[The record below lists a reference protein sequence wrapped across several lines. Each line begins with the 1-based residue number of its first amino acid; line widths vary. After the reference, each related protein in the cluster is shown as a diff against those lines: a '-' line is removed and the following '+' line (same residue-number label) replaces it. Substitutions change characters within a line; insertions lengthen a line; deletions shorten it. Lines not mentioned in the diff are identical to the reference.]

1 MRQPVAPTG
10 SGAQAKVLDIS
21 VPSRADVVV
30 LKRRPEPALRPG
42 DLVSGRRP
50 LRAPGPGEVVV
61 RNLITS
67 VDPYQR
73 MLRGSPEVTPAAI
86 GEPGPGQQCRGG
98 RGIPG
103 SRRAG
108 GHPDGGLHRLAGLTR
123 HP

>member
-1 MRQPVAPTG
+1 MREPVAPPG

-21 VPSRADVVV
+21 VPGHADVVV

-73 MLRGSPEVTPAAI
+73 MLRGSPEVTPAAM
-86 GEPGPGQQCRGG
+86 GEPGPGQHG
-98 RGIPG
+98 RGAPG
-103 SRRAG
+103 LPRS
-108 GHPDGGLHRLAGLTR
+108 P
-123 HP
+123 P